1 MDLWTVMKMRR
12 SVRKFAPVAPPDSTV
27 EKLLDASKLA
37 PSAGGLEARRIFV
50 VKPPTKRKELAEACF
65 DQSFVGEAPFAL
77 VFCAD
82 LERISAEYGD
92 RGRDLYCIQDVS
104 AAVENVLLRAVDLG
118 LSGCWVGAFDES
130 KVKELLG
137 LPDNLRPL
145 AVVPIGY
152 EG

>member
-12 SVRKFAPVAPPDSTV
+12 SVRKFAPVQPPDSTV
-27 EKLLDASKLA
+27 EKLLDAAKLA
-37 PSAGGLEARRIFV
+37 PSAGGLEARMVFV
-50 VKPPTKRKELAEACF
+50 VKPPTKRRDLAAACH
-65 DQSFVGEAPFAL
+65 DQSFVGDAPFSL

-82 LERISAEYGD
+82 LRKIEPYGE
-92 RGRDLYCIQDVS
+92 RGRDLFCIQDVS

-118 LSGCWVGAFDES
+118 LAGCWVGAFDES
-130 KVKELLG
+130 KVRELLG

-145 AVVPIGY
+145 VVVPIGY

>member
-12 SVRKFAPVAPPDSTV
+12 SVRKFAPVQPPDSAV
-27 EKLLDASKLA
+27 EKLLDAAKLA
-37 PSAGGLEARRIFV
+37 PSAGGLESRRIFV
-50 VKPPTKRKELAEACF
+50 VKPPTKRRDLATACY

-82 LERISAEYGD
+82 LSKIEPYGE

-104 AAVENVLLRAVDLG
+104 ASVENVLLRAVDLG
-118 LSGCWVGAFDES
+118 LAGCWVGAFDEI

-145 AVVPIGY
+145 AIVPIGY